1 MVQKSITI
9 YLEGRKI
16 GEWMLQDNLLDQQ
29 VGSKIVLLSQR
40 IPHIL
45 LEIRI

>member
-16 GEWMLQDNLLDQQ
+16 GEWMLQDWINWINQWAP
-29 VGSKIVLLSQR
+29 VFS
-40 IPHIL
+40 
-45 LEIRI
+45 